1 MTYYICT
8 VKKYDW
14 IISKGRKLS
23 STYYII
29 LLSSVWNHCKVIGLV
44 LPVVHRHK
52 IFKPKAGVCLVLS
65 SDRIEPIC
73 PWVWILYVLLLIH
86 FLERVE
92 ILIWCRWVCYL
103 LTCPLFVFIYAYSF
117 LSMPDWLRRQWEV
130 VLPKTI
136 LIFTLFFN
144 LIFSQH
150 DMGFVRIF
158 IYFMIDIFLSVK
170 RSEGLEA
177 CFILVCML
185 MSVLKLIYV
194 SDIWKVLF
202 VDELG
207 RLQLTHAT
215 EYALI
220 WQINLH

>member
-1 MTYYICT
+1 MPYYIRT

-29 LLSSVWNHCKVIGLV
+29 LLSSAWNNCKVISLV

-65 SDRIEPIC
+65 SDRVEPIC
-73 PWVWILYVLLLIH
+73 SWIWILNVLLLIN
-86 FLERVE
+86 FLERVK
-92 ILIWCRWVCYL
+92 ILIRCGWVCYL
-103 LTCPLFVFIYAYSF
+103 LPCTLLVLIYAYAF
-117 LSMPDWLRRQWEV
+117 LSMPDRLRRQWEV
-130 VLPKTI
+130 VLPKVMPI
-136 LIFTLFFN
+136 LAFFLN
-144 LIFSQH
+144 FVVAQH
-150 DMGFVRIF
+150 NMGFVRIF
-158 IYFMIDIFLSVK
+158 IDFMVNIFFFVK

-177 CFILVCML
+177 CFILVCMF
-185 MSVLKLIYV
+185 MSILKLIYV
-194 SDIWKVLF
+194 SQIGKVLF

-207 RLQLTHAT
+207 CLQLTHTT
-215 EYALI
+215 EYSFI